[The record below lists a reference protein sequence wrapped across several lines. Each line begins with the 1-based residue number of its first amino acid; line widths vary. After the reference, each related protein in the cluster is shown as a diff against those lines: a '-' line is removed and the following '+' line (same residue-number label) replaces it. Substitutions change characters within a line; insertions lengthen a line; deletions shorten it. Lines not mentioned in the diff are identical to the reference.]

1 MQQISA
7 LDDAIGG
14 SDGFFQWRH
23 ISNRVTIH
31 SHRWIKKWERKGLN
45 CNNDLLAVMCANE
58 NDMWNGQWISGWRA
72 VSISHFD
79 EIHFSII
86 EILFTIIL
94 I

>member
-23 ISNRVTIH
+23 ISNRVTSH
-31 SHRWIKKWERKGLN
+31 SYRAIKKWERKGLN
-45 CNNDLLAVMCANE
+45 CNTDELSVMCANE
-58 NDMWNGQWISGWRA
+58 NDMFNGQWISGWRA
-72 VSISHFD
+72 VSISHYD
-79 EIHFSII
+79 EIHFNII
-86 EILFTIIL
+86 EILTTMIL